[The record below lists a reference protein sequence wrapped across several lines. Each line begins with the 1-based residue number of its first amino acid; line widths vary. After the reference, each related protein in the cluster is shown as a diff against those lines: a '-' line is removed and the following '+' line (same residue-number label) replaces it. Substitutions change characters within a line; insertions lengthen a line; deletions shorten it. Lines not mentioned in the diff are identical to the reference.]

1 MYCNTMFI
9 LNLIEK
15 ILQTSNAEPHQ
26 HEALHFLDG
35 TSQEK
40 SSRNYGYFSFTQ
52 INHYNNNTVV
62 VLVLS
67 SI

>member
-15 ILQTSNAEPHQ
+15 FLQTSNAEPHQ

-40 SSRNYGYFSFTQ
+40 SSRNYGLFLFYSNKPLQ
-52 INHYNNNTVV
+52 
-62 VLVLS
+62 
-67 SI
+67 

>member
-15 ILQTSNAEPHQ
+15 FLQTSNAEPHQ

-35 TSQEK
+35 TSQE
-40 SSRNYGYFSFTQ
+40 
-52 INHYNNNTVV
+52 NHHVTMVIS
-62 VLVLS
+62 LLLK
-67 SI
+67 